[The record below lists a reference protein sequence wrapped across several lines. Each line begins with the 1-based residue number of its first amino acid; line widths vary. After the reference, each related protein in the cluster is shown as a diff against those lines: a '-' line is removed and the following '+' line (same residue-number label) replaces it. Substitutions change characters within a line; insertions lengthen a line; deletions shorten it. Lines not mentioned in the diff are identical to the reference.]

1 MQLGMKI
8 QRYLLIFL
16 LSFIVFSCSM
26 SPEYNLNFNPPAN
39 DAKPIDIFP
48 ESIGS
53 FTAKVENPAYGGTK
67 VFYGYNMSIYVG
79 RLSNNAEAIAFFKK
93 HLLNDFKSCNNNFS
107 GNVNGQYF
115 ARGKS
120 ERKKLFGWVN
130 QNYVFVIAGANEAEL
145 NQIVTNFKYISK

>member
-8 QRYLLIFL
+8 KNYLLLFL
-16 LSFIVFSCSM
+16 LSFLVYSCSI

-48 ESIGS
+48 ESIGLYN
-53 FTAKVENPAYGGTK
+53 AKVENPAYGGTK
-67 VFYGYNMSIYVG
+67 VFYGKNMSIYVG
-79 RLSNNAEAIAFFKK
+79 RLSNKAEAIAFFKK
-93 HLLNDFKSCNNNFS
+93 YLLIDFKSCPNNFS

-120 ERKKLFGWVN
+120 ENTKLFGWVN
-130 QNYVFVIAGANEAEL
+130 QNYVFVIGAANEAEF
-145 NQIVTNFKYISK
+145 NQIVINFKYISK